1 MHLKWSNSTDFYWL
15 QLMASAIWFTMAG
28 TTVTI
33 CSNFVSRHIRFVT
46 NMRHGQ
52 TLCITLDLI
61 WRKQQVKGKI
71 AFYFSTETCCLLQTK
86 SNVCNLKKV
95 FESRKTCSN
104 AAQQLVDGLSLWCR
118 GSTVPFSTVPYCT
131 VIYCTWL
138 YCTWLSIYN
147 IHFSSST
154 PQ

>member
-15 QLMASAIWFTMAG
+15 QLMASALWFTMAG

-46 NMRHGQ
+46 NMRHEQ

-71 AFYFSTETCCLLQTK
+71 AFYFLTETCCLLQTK

-104 AAQQLVDGLSLWCR
+104 AAQQLVDGLLL
-118 GSTVPFSTVPYCT
+118 
-131 VIYCTWL
+131 WL
-138 YCTWLSIYN
+138 YHTVLYHIVLYFTVLCYTISYY
-147 IHFSSST
+147 
-154 PQ
+154 